1 MPFARAA
8 LRPWRFTD
16 WQLGV
21 ALLGVFL
28 SRLANRFSSAVQAQ
42 VIAIAPVA
50 AFVLVFAGEIIGR
63 MLFYASYV
71 RAGL

>member
-21 ALLGVFL
+21 ALLGRVTDVIEAGPRAMAPQA
-28 SRLANRFSSAVQAQ
+28 SAFSSS
-42 VIAIAPVA
+42 
-50 AFVLVFAGEIIGR
+50 L
-63 MLFYASYV
+63 
-71 RAGL
+71 